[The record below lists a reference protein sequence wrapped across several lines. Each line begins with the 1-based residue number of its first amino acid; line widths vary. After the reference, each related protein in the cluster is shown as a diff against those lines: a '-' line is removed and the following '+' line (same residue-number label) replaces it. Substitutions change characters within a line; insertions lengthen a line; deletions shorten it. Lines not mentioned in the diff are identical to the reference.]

1 MGLVS
6 PHAPL
11 LDTPLFSVYCHPVR
25 HTQTPLSWTVTG
37 DSGHCC
43 ASGANLGLTLTDP
56 AASTTNS
63 LPACILSRYSDF
75 PQQSKVNH
83 VRLFGDSKFTN
94 SSMNG
99 WMSLLCWA
107 WDGLASVKWV
117 CCVPWCPSDWSRECQ
132 DVCKSILIQSMMM
145 GGRRIFF
152 FFFAK
157 VECREL
163 FAFHLMWLP
172 SGELLKQLSQ
182 PEFDLPPEIWR
193 LNIFSHSLPE
203 REKGVGVLRWRT
215 ILQSNVQ
222 KADIQHRVDK
232 QKHYSCLVELMME

>member
-1 MGLVS
+1 MGVNHILDGAGVTPCPPS
-6 PHAPL
+6 WHAPF
-11 LDTPLFSVYCHPVR
+11 FSVYRHPVR

-63 LPACILSRYSDF
+63 LPACVLSRYSDF

-107 WDGLASVKWV
+107 WDGLAICQMSMLCAMMSQWLIKRV
-117 CCVPWCPSDWSRECQ
+117 SRCLQINFNPKYDDGREKKFSFF
-132 DVCKSILIQSMMM
+132 CKSRIQ
-145 GGRRIFF
+145 R
-152 FFFAK
+152 A
-157 VECREL
+157 VC
-163 FAFHLMWLP
+163 
-172 SGELLKQLSQ
+172 
-182 PEFDLPPEIWR
+182 
-193 LNIFSHSLPE
+193 FS
-203 REKGVGVLRWRT
+203 
-215 ILQSNVQ
+215 SNVITQ
-222 KADIQHRVDK
+222 RRAA
-232 QKHYSCLVELMME
+232 

>member
-11 LDTPLFSVYCHPVR
+11 LDTPLFSVYRHPVR

-37 DSGHCC
+37 DSDHCC
-43 ASGANLGLTLTDP
+43 ASCANLGLTLTDP
-56 AASTTNS
+56 KANTTNS

-107 WDGLASVKWV
+107 WDGLAICQMSMLCAMMSQWLIKRV
-117 CCVPWCPSDWSRECQ
+117 SRCLQINFNPKYDDGREKKFFF
-132 DVCKSILIQSMMM
+132 CKSRIQRAVCFSSNVITQ
-145 GGRRIFF
+145 RRAASTTLTTGIWFVPRNLEVKYF
-152 FFFAK
+152 LS
-157 VECREL
+157 L
-163 FAFHLMWLP
+163 FARERKSCGCFAMKKNP
-172 SGELLKQLSQ
+172 AVKCPKGRYTAQSG
-182 PEFDLPPEIWR
+182 
-193 LNIFSHSLPE
+193 
-203 REKGVGVLRWRT
+203 
-215 ILQSNVQ
+215 
-222 KADIQHRVDK
+222 
-232 QKHYSCLVELMME
+232 

>member
-11 LDTPLFSVYCHPVR
+11 LDTPPFSVYRHPVR
-25 HTQTPLSWTVTG
+25 HSQTPLSWTVTG

-83 VRLFGDSKFTN
+83 VRLFGGSKFTN

-99 WMSLLCWA
+99 WISLLCWA
-107 WDGLASVKWV
+107 WDGLAICQMSMLCAMMSQWLIKRV
-117 CCVPWCPSDWSRECQ
+117 SRCLQINFNPKYDDGRE
-132 DVCKSILIQSMMM
+132 KKIL
-145 GGRRIFF
+145 
-152 FFFAK
+152 FFAK
-157 VECREL
+157 VEFREL

-182 PEFDLPPEIWR
+182 PEFDLSPEIWR

-203 REKGVGVLRWRT
+203 REKAVGVLRWRK